1 MIQTTF
7 LNLFGKNLLPIFL
20 IAGIGWILATKKG
33 VSAKPLSQ
41 VGFHVFSPCLI
52 FTLITESA
60 ISPHDFLRLSGFAL
74 LTYGVTASLALLV
87 AQRLRLS
94 RSLKA
99 AIFLCVLLPNS
110 GSFGMAASLFS
121 FGREAEAR
129 AGLIFVT
136 MSILGYSLG
145 VVVASMGKATVGTA
159 VRKLASV
166 PAVWAVPLAFLVR
179 GMGVDLPAAL
189 QRTVDLLA
197 QATIPVFLVILGM
210 QLRRASPRHHPYALC
225 TAVVFRLV
233 GGAAVGLVM
242 AQLFHLQGAN
252 YQAGVLEMAMPSAVL
267 NTILATEYDVEPS
280 FVATVVFCTMLGS
293 PLTLTPLLHLLGA

>member
-1 MIQTTF
+1 MIATAF
-7 LNLFGKNLLPIFL
+7 LRLFGENLLPIFL
-20 IAGIGWILATKKG
+20 IAGIGWTLAVWKG

-52 FTLITESA
+52 FTLITGSA

-74 LTYGVTASLALLV
+74 ATYGATSGLALLV
-87 AQRLRLS
+87 AQRLKLS

-145 VVVASMGKATVGTA
+145 VVVASMGKESIGTA
-159 VRKLASV
+159 LRKLVAV
-166 PAVWAVPLAFLVR
+166 PAVWAVPLAFLMR
-179 GMGVDLPAAL
+179 GTGTELPSGL

-197 QATIPVFLVILGM
+197 EATIPVFLVILGM
-210 QLRRASPRHHPYALC
+210 QLRRASPRHHPKALC
-225 TAVVFRLV
+225 TAVIFRLV
-233 GGAAVGLVM
+233 GGAGAGLLL

-280 FVATVVFCTMLGS
+280 FVATAVFCTMLAS
-293 PLTLTPLLHLLGA
+293 PLTLTPLLHFLLG